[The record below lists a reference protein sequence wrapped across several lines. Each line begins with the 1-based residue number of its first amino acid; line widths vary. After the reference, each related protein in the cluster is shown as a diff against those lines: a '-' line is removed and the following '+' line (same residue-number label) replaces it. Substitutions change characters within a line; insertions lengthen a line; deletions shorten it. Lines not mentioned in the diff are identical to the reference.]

1 MEYRAALITGASSG
15 IGEAIARTLPRSTA
29 LWLTGRN
36 ADRLDR
42 LAEALRAEGRRVET
56 IAADLATAEGLG
68 RLLDGARAAPLD
80 LLVNNAGFG
89 RFGGALEGPAG
100 IDEAMIRVN
109 AALPVTLTRALAPA
123 MIARA
128 RDERRRAGLLYVASS
143 LAFFPMPY
151 MASYA
156 ASKSFLLAY
165 AEALAAE
172 LRHEPVDVLALCP
185 GATRT
190 RFFER
195 AKLSLPVYATTD
207 DPERVAREALTA
219 LGRKT
224 VHVVGLQGR
233 LAALAPRLLPRRLM
247 AGALARMAERWR

>member
-1 MEYRAALITGASSG
+1 
-15 IGEAIARTLPRSTA
+15 
-29 LWLTGRN
+29 
-36 ADRLDR
+36 
-42 LAEALRAEGRRVET
+42 
-56 IAADLATAEGLG
+56 
-68 RLLDGARAAPLD
+68 
-80 LLVNNAGFG
+80 
-89 RFGGALEGPAG
+89 
-100 IDEAMIRVN
+100 
-109 AALPVTLTRALAPA
+109 

-151 MASYA
+151 MATYA

-207 DPERVAREALTA
+207 DPERVARDALTA